1 MKAWRRTLGASRKGA
16 PYARSSSFLATKLS
30 PRDIGL
36 LLVLGSFSSALH
48 AQHPA
53 GARTIDAA
61 RRATAFIAV
70 KKASGG
76 FTGSGFVISPNGL
89 LVTAAH
95 VIDGASSA
103 SVRLPDGD
111 TRVVTGVYRV
121 DHRFDYAIIKME
133 GVDLPTI
140 TLGNSDSTSVGQRIY
155 VVGAPEGFE
164 ATVSDGLLSGVRNQ
178 GDHRLF
184 QISAPT
190 SPGSSGG
197 PILDEGGHAIGLVLG
212 TWAEPGAQNL
222 NFALP
227 INYVRA
233 QLGTIASQDAV
244 PLSEA
249 VRVTFGSSVHR
260 EAPPDPSLAKAS
272 VNDSLRIDPDVLD
285 GVTFFEKDNNHIRT
299 ISTRTVYSKTLSPEG
314 TAILERYV
322 SSTWNEGNKDQ
333 YTDEWRTEVDRG
345 MSTIHSYVQRTSYSR
360 EVAGYSAQA
369 LIDSGQYSLTG
380 EGDLDRSGVHVP
392 RGIVTENLLPAVI
405 ASLPDHPPR
414 LVFVWVLSTDS
425 LRMAAVPARIE
436 FGDSSSIR
444 VALSKMGKKCG
455 PETAVQGNYLRATSV
470 TVTIGARKE
479 EFLVSAE
486 RPHVRLD
493 NVLAPE
499 HGQPTGCLSLPQ
511 GPCTKASSAVQAAQ
525 RRAQADLDSLAVLKS
540 KRQSSPS
547 NRRSLDSLI
556 SIIEARH
563 AMDQDSLLKVLGAE
577 NCPPED

>member
-1 MKAWRRTLGASRKGA
+1 M
-16 PYARSSSFLATKLS
+16 LATNLS
-30 PRDIGL
+30 PRQIGL

-48 AQHPA
+48 AQRP
-53 GARTIDAA
+53 ARTNLIGAA
-61 RRATAFIAV
+61 RRATAYIEV

-76 FTGSGFVISPNGL
+76 FTGSGFVISPDGL

-95 VIDGASSA
+95 VIAGASSV

-111 TRVVTGVYRV
+111 RRVVTGVYRV

-155 VVGAPEGFE
+155 VVGAPQGFE
-164 ATVSDGLLSGVRNQ
+164 ATVSDGLLSGVRSQ

-184 QISAPT
+184 QISAPA

-197 PILDEGGHAIGLVLG
+197 PILDEGGHAIGVVLG
-212 TWAEPGAQNL
+212 TWPEPGAQNL

-260 EAPPDPSLAKAS
+260 DAPPDPSLAKAT

-285 GVTFFEKDNNHIRT
+285 GVTFFEKDNDHRRT
-299 ISTRTVYSKTLSPEG
+299 ITTRTIYTKTISPEG

-322 SSTWNEGNKDQ
+322 SSTWNEGHKDL

-345 MSTIHSYVQRTSYSR
+345 MSTIHSYVQRTSYSPQVER
-360 EVAGYSAQA
+360 YSAQA
-369 LIDSGQYSLTG
+369 RIDSGQYSLTG
-380 EGDLDRSGVHVP
+380 MGARDRSGVHVP
-392 RGIVTENLLPAVI
+392 RGIVTQDLLNAVI

-414 LVFVWVLSTDS
+414 VLFVWVLSADS

-436 FGDSSSIR
+436 FGETSSIR
-444 VALSKMGKKCG
+444 VALSKMGAKCG
-455 PETAVQGNYLRATSV
+455 PETAVKGEYLRATGV

-479 EFLVSAE
+479 EFRVFAE

-493 NVLAPE
+493 QVLAPKYGE
-499 HGQPTGCLSLPQ
+499 PMGCLSLPHS
-511 GPCTKASSAVQAAQ
+511 PCTKAVLAAQ
-525 RRAQADLDSLAVLKS
+525 HRTQADVDSLAVLKS

-556 SIIEARH
+556 SVIEARNETNR
-563 AMDQDSLLKVLGAE
+563 ASLLQVLDAE
-577 NCPPED
+577 RCPPER

>member
-1 MKAWRRTLGASRKGA
+1 M
-16 PYARSSSFLATKLS
+16 LATNLS
-30 PRDIGL
+30 PRQIGL
-36 LLVLGSFSSALH
+36 LLLLGSFSSALH
-48 AQHPA
+48 AQRPS
-53 GARTIDAA
+53 GARTNLIDAA

-70 KKASGG
+70 KKPSGS
-76 FTGSGFVISPNGL
+76 FTGSGFVVSPNGL

-95 VIDGASSA
+95 LINGASSA

-121 DHRFDYAIIKME
+121 DQRFDYAIIKVE

-140 TLGNSDSTSVGQRIY
+140 TLGNSDSTPVGERIY

-164 ATVSDGLLSGVRNQ
+164 ATVSDGLLSGVRSQ

-184 QISAPT
+184 QISAPA

-197 PILDEGGHAIGLVLG
+197 PILDEGGHAIGVVLG

-249 VRVTFGSSVHR
+249 VRVTFGSSVYR
-260 EAPPDPSLAKAS
+260 EAPPDPSLAKAT

-285 GVTFFEKDNNHIRT
+285 GVTFFEKDNDHSRT
-299 ISTRTVYSKTLSPEG
+299 ITTRTIYTKTLSPEG

-322 SSTWNEGNKDQ
+322 SSTWNEGHKDL

-345 MSTIHSYVQRTSYSR
+345 MSSIHSYVQRTSFSPQ
-360 EVAGYSAQA
+360 VAGYSAQA

-380 EGDLDRSGVHVP
+380 MGGRDRSGVHVP
-392 RGIVTENLLPAVI
+392 RGIVTEDLLNAVI

-414 LVFVWVLSTDS
+414 LLFVWILSTDS
-425 LRMAAVPARIE
+425 LRMAALPARIE
-436 FGDSSSIR
+436 FGETSSIR
-444 VALSKMGKKCG
+444 VALSQMGKKCG
-455 PETAVQGNYLRATSV
+455 PETEVQENGLRATGV
-470 TVTIGARKE
+470 TVTIGARRE
-479 EFLVSAE
+479 EFRVLAE

-493 NVLAPE
+493 HVQASENGE
-499 HGQPTGCLSLPQ
+499 RTGCLSLPQ
-511 GPCTKASSAVQAAQ
+511 SPCTKPSAAAHQ
-525 RRAQADLDSLAVLKS
+525 RAQADLDSLAVLKS
-540 KRQSSPS
+540 KRESSPS

-556 SIIEARH
+556 SIMEARH
-563 AMDQDSLLKVLGAE
+563 VTDQAALLQLLGAE
-577 NCPPED
+577 KCPPGHR